1 MTKAERVAVHKQVL
15 EAARRV
21 CEASADGT
29 FTPAAIA
36 RHLPHLN
43 AGTVRTHVNRR
54 CVNAP
59 GGRGSRLPYFRRVG
73 YGSYRIEPP
82 FRSRQPGAGSEET
95 AQAAGLGIPVSV
107 DELQGILRD
116 ELYVADRGLA
126 ISIYLALKLR
136 RPLFLEGEAGVGKTE
151 VAKVL
156 ASALDTRL
164 IRLQCYEGLDVSQA
178 VYEWNYSRQ
187 LLQIRLLE
195 ASGGVDRAEA
205 ERELFSD
212 AFLIKRPLLQAL
224 DRGSGRPPV
233 LLIDEL
239 DRADE
244 EFEGFL
250 LEVLSD
256 YQITVPEIGTYEA
269 SEPPV
274 VVITS
279 NRTREVHD
287 ALKRRCLYYWIDYP
301 DLRKEMQI
309 VRSKVPEASGELA
322 SQVTAFVQELRGA
335 ELYKVPGVAETLD
348 WAAALV
354 SLNEKKLEPS
364 VIDDTLGIMLK
375 YHEDVQA
382 VRGEQTRALLN
393 RALNRGTR
401 RGGRRG

>member
-1 MTKAERVAVHKQVL
+1 MTQTAVP
-15 EAARRV
+15 
-21 CEASADGT
+21 S
-29 FTPAAIA
+29 
-36 RHLPHLN
+36 
-43 AGTVRTHVNRR
+43 
-54 CVNAP
+54 
-59 GGRGSRLPYFRRVG
+59 
-73 YGSYRIEPP
+73 
-82 FRSRQPGAGSEET
+82 
-95 AQAAGLGIPVSV
+95 IPVSV
-107 DELQGILRD
+107 DELQKTLGD

-126 ISIYLALKLR
+126 MSIYLALKLK

-156 ASALDTRL
+156 ASALDTNL

-187 LLQIRLLE
+187 LLEIRLLE
-195 ASGGVDRAEA
+195 ASGDVDRKTAEQ
-205 ERELFSD
+205 ELFSEE
-212 AFLIKRPLLQAL
+212 FLIKRPLLQAL
-224 DRGSGRPPV
+224 DGGGAQPPV

-256 YQITVPEIGTYEA
+256 FQITIPEIGTYRAE
-269 SEPPV
+269 EPPV

-279 NRTREVHD
+279 NRTREIHD

-301 DLRKEMQI
+301 DLQKEMQI
-309 VRSKVPEASGELA
+309 VTSKVPAASKKLA

-348 WAAALV
+348 WTAALV
-354 SLNEKKLEPS
+354 SLNEKELDPD

-375 YHEDVQA
+375 YHEDIQA